1 VFRCVECASVDLRQ
15 NIVLMARAAGM
26 RIIGVQGEEDAP
38 FPEERDG
45 IRRIALPARRRR
57 PKGPSAFSSTAR
69 MN

>member
-1 VFRCVECASVDLRQ
+1 MRQ
-15 NIVLMARAAGM
+15 RGSAAEYRTDGAGGM